1 MLTLTNII
9 FLFIAITIIFSAI
22 IVAFSKNILYSAF
35 ALLFTLLGVAGL
47 YFYLNAAF
55 IACLQIMI
63 YVGGILVLILFAIM
77 LTQNIKDV
85 NITNKSVNIGLG
97 SFLLI
102 IGIGV
107 LSYILARANWQNF
120 EPVYTEKS
128 IKILG
133 NLLLTEY
140 IFPFEIIS
148 VLLLAGLIGAVVI
161 ARKSV
166 K

>member
-1 MLTLTNII
+1 MLTPTNII

-97 SFLLI
+97 SVLLV

-120 EPVYTEKS
+120 EPSYKEKS

-140 IFPFEIIS
+140 VFPFEIIS

-166 K
+166 R